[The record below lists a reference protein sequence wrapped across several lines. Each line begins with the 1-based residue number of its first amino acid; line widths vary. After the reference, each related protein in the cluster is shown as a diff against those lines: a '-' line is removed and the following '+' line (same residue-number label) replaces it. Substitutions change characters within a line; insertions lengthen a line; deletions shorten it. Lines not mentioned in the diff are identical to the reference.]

1 MVIWHLFKVGKQRKS
16 QDLLSATRPRSVWV
30 SNPRPMVYKT
40 NALTSKPS
48 SGKPVRINDFFRYLC
63 LIFGLSRCD
72 VRFQWRF
79 QWRINR
85 EFLLEVV
92 GEKLKWFLCNLIGDN
107 WNGDTAFKR
116 RLRLT
121 ISKQMKLKIDFN
133 SPSNGSQLDNLR
145 QLSKQ

>member
-1 MVIWHLFKVGKQRKS
+1 MFNGHLASFQSWKTKKITGLTVRYKAKVI
-16 QDLLSATRPRSVWV
+16 WV

-85 EFLLEVV
+85 EFLLEMFD
-92 GEKLKWFLCNLIGDN
+92 GEAEMI
-107 WNGDTAFKR
+107 
-116 RLRLT
+116 
-121 ISKQMKLKIDFN
+121 
-133 SPSNGSQLDNLR
+133 PV
-145 QLSKQ
+145 